1 MINLFFTF
9 FKIGL
14 FTFGGGYA
22 MIPLI
27 SEEVTKFGI
36 DQYTLSDFI
45 AISESTPGPFAINI
59 ATFIG
64 YSSYG
69 ILGSILATLGVIL
82 PSFLIILLISIIFQK
97 IKNTKFFKLCLKIL
111 TPVVLGLILSST
123 LEITGLNLFN
133 ISSISSLVSDFSI
146 NLITLITFTIILIT
160 TIIYYI
166 IKKKTL
172 SPFKIIILSF
182 ICGISSYF
190 IFLQI

>member
-1 MINLFFTF
+1 MFNLFLTF

-36 DQYTLSDFI
+36 DQYALSDFI

-69 ILGSILATLGVIL
+69 ILGAILATLGVIL
-82 PSFLIILLISIIFQK
+82 PSFIIILLISMMYQK
-97 IKNTKFFKLCLKIL
+97 IKNTKFFKTCLKIL
-111 TPVVLGLILSST
+111 TPVVLGLILSSAI
-123 LEITGLNLFN
+123 EITGLNLFN
-133 ISSISSLVSDFSI
+133 ISTKRASSFLY
-146 NLITLITFTIILIT
+146 TL
-160 TIIYYI
+160 
-166 IKKKTL
+166 
-172 SPFKIIILSF
+172 
-182 ICGISSYF
+182 
-190 IFLQI
+190 